1 MSESIRVGMSEIV
14 VAKAPKVLVTLGL
27 GSCVAVCIY
36 DFFLK
41 VGGMAHIM
49 LPDSSL
55 SSDNAVTNRGK
66 FADTAIPDLVEALQR
81 EGALKERMV
90 VKIAGGAQMFSFNGP
105 NNQIQI
111 GMRNVAAVE
120 KILAEMGLKITNRSV
135 GGNVGRSVFM
145 DLETGGV
152 TIRMLNSPEII
163 L

>member
-36 DFFLK
+36 DFFFK

-90 VKIAGGAQMFSFNGP
+90 VKIAGGAQMFSFNGL

-111 GMRNVAAVE
+111 GVRNVAAVE

-152 TIRMLNSPEII
+152 KIRMLNSPEII

>member
-1 MSESIRVGMSEIV
+1 MSEPIRVGMSEIV
-14 VAKAPKVLVTLGL
+14 VAKAPNVLVTLGL

-55 SSDNAVTNRGK
+55 SSPNAVTNRGK
-66 FADTAIPDLVEALQR
+66 FADTAVPDLFNMLLQK
-81 EGALKERMV
+81 GAAKEWLV
-90 VKIAGGAQMFSFNGP
+90 VKIAGGAQMFSFNGL
-105 NNQIQI
+105 NDQIQI
-111 GMRNVAAVE
+111 GARNVAAVE
-120 KILAEMGLKITNRSV
+120 KALAELGLTITNRSV

-145 DLETGGV
+145 DLETGSV
-152 TIRMLNSPEII
+152 RIKMLNSPEII